1 MPRKPDSI
9 SITSANEPLS
19 QDQARRTKVYLFQMG
34 TRVSCFVAAIFI
46 PGPFRWV
53 LVTMA
58 VILPYIAVVK
68 VNLGRANNL
77 NMDNPME
84 YLQLEAE
91 RARFQGT
98 PTLPTESNSEPD
110 PASYNVRPDPRGDP
124 RGAPDFD
131 PHDDLETDSQEP
143 HHG

>member
-1 MPRKPDSI
+1 
-9 SITSANEPLS
+9 
-19 QDQARRTKVYLFQMG
+19 MG
-34 TRVSCFVAAIFI
+34 TRVSCFVAAVFI

-53 LVTMA
+53 LVAMA

-91 RARFQGT
+91 RAAFKRT
-98 PTLPTESNSEPD
+98 PTLPTESKSEPD
-110 PASYNVRPDPRGDP
+110 PARYNVPTGTPRADPRGDP
-124 RGAPDFD
+124 DFD
-131 PHDDLETDSQEP
+131 PHVDLKSDS
-143 HHG
+143 

>member
-1 MPRKPDSI
+1 
-9 SITSANEPLS
+9 
-19 QDQARRTKVYLFQMG
+19 MG
-34 TRVSCFVAAIFI
+34 TRVSCFVAAVFI

-53 LVTMA
+53 LVAMA

-91 RARFQGT
+91 RNAFR
-98 PTLPTESNSEPD
+98 PAATLPTEAKSQPEPGPYPVPKDEPRDDPPSEPSD
-110 PASYNVRPDPRGDP
+110 PPDDVKS
-124 RGAPDFD
+124 
-131 PHDDLETDSQEP
+131 DSQEP